1 MKKITILGST
11 GSIGTQALEVV
22 QRYPDRFEI
31 AGLSANNN
39 VKLLADQAK
48 HYRVKSVCL
57 SDPANLEELLAL
69 LKTEDI
75 EVLAGEEGLLELSG
89 RDNVDMVLNGLVGAA
104 GMLPTIQ
111 ALKSGR
117 DVALSN
123 KESLVMAGSLIMELV
138 KKHQVNLYPVD
149 SEHSAIWQSL
159 QGENPADVKKLLLTA
174 SGGPFRTREKS
185 DFKTITLDDALK
197 HPNWNMGAKITIDSA
212 TMMNKGLEVIEAR
225 WLFSVAAQDIEILVH
240 PQSIIHSLVEFRD
253 GSVKAQLGV
262 PDMKVPIQYA
272 LTYPEHL
279 HADWPTLD
287 LLEIGNL
294 TFEKPDMEKFPCI
307 QLAYDALR
315 TGGSAPAVLNVA
327 NDKAVAAY
335 LQKKIH
341 FTDIP
346 GIIDSALEKHEFI
359 PEPNFEQILALSDWT
374 ARFVKNKT
382 N

>member
-1 MKKITILGST
+1 
-11 GSIGTQALEVV
+11 SIGTQALEVV

-212 TMMNKGLEVIEAR
+212 TMMNKDLEVIEAR